1 MKFLTWSFALALIVA
16 VFGTHRSV
24 RRSRSEAERFF
35 AMRVALFSWIAG
47 FAFVIALF
55 FLPNKQRVLLMIP
68 LFVLTVTLAKLWR
81 TGRARLRR
89 EEEERGSLERMKR
102 VN

>member
-1 MKFLTWSFALALIVA
+1 MKFLTWLLAFVLIVA
-16 VFGTHRSV
+16 VFGTQRSV
-24 RRSRSEAERFF
+24 RRSRSDAERFF

-47 FAFVIALF
+47 FSFLVALI
-55 FLPNKQRVLLMIP
+55 FLPNKPRVLLMIP
-68 LFVLTVTLAKLWR
+68 LFVLAVTVAKLWR

-89 EEEERGSLERMKR
+89 EEEERSSLDRMKR

>member
-1 MKFLTWSFALALIVA
+1 MKFLTWLIALFLIVC

-35 AMRVALFSWIAG
+35 AMRVALFSWVAG
-47 FAFVIALF
+47 FAFLVALI
-55 FLPNKQRVLLMIP
+55 FLPNKQRVLLLIP
-68 LFVLTVTLAKLWR
+68 IFVLTVTVAKLWR
-81 TGRARLRR
+81 SGRARLQR
-89 EEEERGSLERMKR
+89 EEEERGSIDRMKR

>member
-1 MKFLTWSFALALIVA
+1 MKFLTWLIALGLVVC

-35 AMRVALFSWIAG
+35 AMRLAIFSWVSG
-47 FAFVIALF
+47 FAFLIALL

-68 LFVLTVTLAKLWR
+68 IFLVALTVAKLWR
-81 TGRARLRR
+81 SGRARLRR
-89 EEEERGSLERMKR
+89 EEEERGSLDRMKR

>member
-1 MKFLTWSFALALIVA
+1 MKFLTWLIALVLIVC

-24 RRSRSEAERFF
+24 RRSTSEAERFF
-35 AMRVALFSWIAG
+35 AMRLALFSWLAG
-47 FAFVIALF
+47 LAIVIALI
-55 FLPNKQRVLLMIP
+55 FLPNKQRVLMMIP
-68 LFVLTVTLAKLWR
+68 VFVLSVSVAKLWR

-89 EEEERGSLERMKR
+89 EEAERGSLDRMKR

>member
-1 MKFLTWSFALALIVA
+1 MKFLTWLIALVLIVS

-24 RRSRSEAERFF
+24 RRSTSNAERFF
-35 AMRVALFSWIAG
+35 AMRLALFSWVSG
-47 FAFVIALF
+47 FTFLIALL

-68 LFVLTVTLAKLWR
+68 LFVLIVTVAKLWR
-81 TGRARLRR
+81 MGRARLRR
-89 EEEERGSLERMKR
+89 EEAERGSIDRMKR

>member
-1 MKFLTWSFALALIVA
+1 MKFLTWFLAFALIVA

-47 FAFVIALF
+47 FGFVIALI
-55 FLPNKQRVLLMIP
+55 FLPNKQRVLLLIP
-68 LFVLTVTLAKLWR
+68 LFVLTVTVAKLWR